1 MNTRPAGSAREG
13 RLAVPSEAAQLP
25 VLTAFLKEFW
35 SAEAL
40 PADGSLPFEL
50 ALEEV
55 FMNVVMHGAPAGA
68 ARVEVA
74 LHLANGSLEMT
85 IADDAPPFD
94 PLTLPPPDVT
104 AGLHERRIGGQGV
117 HLVRQMMDSVTYRRE
132 GPRNVLT
139 LSRQISR

>member
-1 MNTRPAGSAREG
+1 MSNEQ
-13 RLAVPSEAAQLP
+13 RLAVRSEAAQLA

-35 SAEAL
+35 SAAAL
-40 PADGSLPFEL
+40 PAEGALPFEL

-74 LHLANGSLEMT
+74 LHLDGGSLAMT
-85 IADDAPPFD
+85 IADDGPPFD
-94 PLTLPPPDVT
+94 PLSLPAPDVT

-117 HLVRQMMDSVTYRRE
+117 HLVRQMMETVAYRRD
-132 GPRNVLT
+132 GTRNILT
-139 LSRQISR
+139 LGRQIGR